1 MTTGLGWFGIFR
13 LGLVQTALG
22 AIVVLTTSTMNRVMV
37 VEWALPATLP
47 GLLVGL
53 HYAVQIL
60 RPRFGYGS
68 DVAGRC
74 TPWIIGG
81 MLVLALGGFIAAA
94 ATALMGSRPAAGIAL
109 ALVAFLMIGLGVGAS
124 GTSLL
129 ALLAKRVDPGRR
141 PAAAT
146 IVWVMMIAG
155 FVITAGVAGHFL
167 DPFSPQRLV
176 VVSGITSAIAFVLA
190 LVAIIGVENTAESKI
205 VEIHDPDR
213 VEGARV
219 EGARVETEKPP
230 PFTTVLSE
238 VWRDTRARRFTVF
251 VFVSMLAYS
260 AQDLILEPF
269 AGIVFGFSPGES
281 TQLAGFQYGGVLTG
295 MFLFAIA
302 ASSIGGRRFG
312 SSREWT
318 VAGCIA
324 SALTLLGLTAAGLN
338 GPPWPLH
345 ASVFAL
351 GVANGIFAVAAIS
364 MMMTLAGAGRAGR
377 EGTRM
382 GLWGA
387 AQATAFGL
395 GGFLG
400 AAGVDVARIA
410 SGSIT
415 MAYVTVFAL
424 QAVLFIY
431 AARLMAMIDRPGSL
445 AGNSRSVEKSRSAI
459 NHRSGEK
466 LALRD
471 GNAYIPETNE
481 S

>member
-1 MTTGLGWFGIFR
+1 MTTGGLGWLGIVR

-68 DVAGRC
+68 DVAGRR

-81 MLVLALGGFIAAA
+81 MFVLALGGFLAAA
-94 ATALMGSRPAAGIAL
+94 ATAWMGSRPAAGIAL
-109 ALVAFLMIGLGVGAS
+109 AFIAFVMIGLGVGAS

-155 FVITAGVAGHFL
+155 FVVTAGVAGHFL

-176 VVSGITSAIAFVLA
+176 MVSGVTSAAAFALAVLA
-190 LVAIIGVENTAESKI
+190 IMGVERRAAVDVVEDAEPTSRTA
-205 VEIHDPDR
+205 
-213 VEGARV
+213 
-219 EGARVETEKPP
+219 EKPP
-230 PFTTVLSE
+230 FMTVLRE
-238 VWRDTRARRFTVF
+238 VWADTRARRFTIF

-269 AGIVFGFSPGES
+269 AGIAFGFTPGES
-281 TQLAGFQYGGVLTG
+281 TQLAGVQHGGVLVG
-295 MFLFAIA
+295 MFVFAVA

-312 SSREWT
+312 TLRGWT

-324 SALTLLGLTAAGLN
+324 SALTLLGLTAAGLS
-338 GPPWPLH
+338 GPPWPLN

-351 GVANGIFAVAAIS
+351 GVANGAFAVSAIG
-364 MMMTLAGAGRAGR
+364 MMMALAGAGRAGR

-387 AQATAFGL
+387 AQAIAFGL

-400 AAGVDVARIA
+400 AAGVDIARIA
-410 SGSIT
+410 LGSPT
-415 MAYVTVFAL
+415 TAYVVVFAL
-424 QAVLFIY
+424 QAALFVY
-431 AARLMAMIDRPGSL
+431 AARLMAVIDRPD
-445 AGNSRSVEKSRSAI
+445 
-459 NHRSGEK
+459 RSGDQ
-466 LALRD
+466 LALRER
-471 GNAYIPETNE
+471 NAYIPETNE